1 MKIAAAEIPAKAS
14 ASVSRS
20 RFESV
25 FALLVFCP
33 TLAFACWTI
42 ACHLCVIWHHSLQT
56 LCRLGLPALLCGAAA
71 GGFFARAEGL
81 AESNNERNPP
91 TAPKRRQLALLIAAV
106 AIVASLVLGIGYSAF
121 WICAVGLLTYAAATQ
136 WNADIGFGEGRAAL
150 SNLGKYVLLFLVIT
164 APIITYVAHRPD
176 VDDAVYVGTA
186 ADAVAHPELAVLSHD
201 ALYGDQKFPLMLPS
215 YAVESYELLIALI
228 ARLLG
233 GPPILWAH
241 AVVPTILAAL
251 VPIAWFRLMQILAPR
266 GYVVATVLALLLLS
280 LPAEFRGFG
289 NFAFV
294 RLFQGKALFVSIAIP
309 LLFCFAWEFIETG
322 RKRMWILSLACA
334 IASVGLTA
342 SAIFVVPLALGLACL
357 SCWRRGVTKRVM
369 LAFLPAFYP
378 LICGLAVSHGF
389 KALEAVFAQL
399 PARAPIAVAMVLGT
413 HNQYCFLL
421 VFLAAPFLE
430 RSAIRRWTVTVL
442 VL

>member
-1 MKIAAAEIPAKAS
+1 MKSSAGNEAGAAALAA
-14 ASVSRS
+14 RL
-20 RFESV
+20 RFECV
-25 FALLVFCP
+25 FSLLEFCP
-33 TLAFACWTI
+33 TLAFACWTV
-42 ACHLCVIWHHSLQT
+42 ACHLWVMWHLSFQT
-56 LCRLGLPALLCGAAA
+56 LCRVGPLALLCGAVA
-71 GGFFARAEGL
+71 GIFFARTEL
-81 AESNNERNPP
+81 PPESNNAGNPS
-91 TAPKRRQLALLIAAV
+91 TAPKPRQGVLLIVGVAVIGSLALD
-106 AIVASLVLGIGYSAF
+106 IGYSAF
-121 WICAVGLLTYAAATQ
+121 WISAVGLLTYAAVTQ
-136 WNADIGFGEGRAAL
+136 WNADLVFGEPPSAL
-150 SNLGKYVLLFLVIT
+150 SISGKYVLILLVIL
-164 APIITYVAHRPD
+164 APIVTYLAHRPD

-215 YAVESYELLIALI
+215 YAVESYELLIALM

-233 GPPILWAH
+233 GPPIFWAH

-289 NFAFV
+289 NFALV

-322 RKRMWILSLACA
+322 RKRMWIVSLACA